1 MNRLSKWM
9 PALVAPVVVAG
20 VAFGAGAMAPALA
33 SPASATHASVA
44 QSAKTPTAAQVIALI
59 AKAKDAHYSGTLEQ
73 SSDLGLPSLPSSATG
88 GVDSQASGILEL
100 LTTPHKAEVYVDG
113 PSKQRLQVLDS
124 LAERDVVR
132 NGTSVWTWDS
142 AKDQATHTTL
152 PSKTAAKKST
162 ASATPQDLAEQLV
175 SKASTDATLSV
186 SSGSQAG
193 RSVWKLT
200 IEPKTQDTLV
210 GAAVLSVDTKTG
222 VPLAAE
228 IDARGQTAPAAS
240 VEFTS
245 IDFGV
250 PAASNFTFTPP
261 KGAQVTQKTLPSHT
275 SHPDNRTP
283 GSFEKPSVIGSGW
296 SSIVAVPAG
305 STGAGLSGLTPSQSH
320 LLNELSQSVDG
331 GRGLQTSLFSVLIT
345 SDGRVYAGA
354 VPLTALESAAK

>member
-33 SPASATHASVA
+33 SPTSQTHASVA
-44 QSAKTPTAAQVIALI
+44 QSTKTPTAAQVLALI

-73 SSDLGLPSLPSSATG
+73 TSDLGLPTLPSSATG
-88 GVDSQASGILEL
+88 GVESQASGILEL
-100 LTTPHKAEVYVDG
+100 LTTPHKAKVYVDG
-113 PSKQRLQVLDS
+113 PNKQRLQVLDS

-142 AKDQATHTTL
+142 SKDQATHVTL
-152 PSKTAAKKST
+152 PSKTAAKSST
-162 ASATPQDLAEQLV
+162 SFAMPQDLAQKLV
-175 SKASTDATLSV
+175 SKASADSTLTV

-200 IEPKTQDTLV
+200 ITPKTKDTLV
-210 GAAVLSVDTKTG
+210 GAAVVSVDAKTG

-228 IDARGQTAPAAS
+228 LDARGQKSSAAS

-245 IDFGV
+245 VDFGT
-250 PAASNFTFTPP
+250 PAASNFAFTPP
-261 KGAQVTQKTLPSHT
+261 KSATVTQKTLTSHT
-275 SHPDNRTP
+275 SHPDNRRP
-283 GSFEKPSVIGSGW
+283 GSFEGPSVIGSGW

-305 STGAGLSGLTPSQSH
+305 STGAGLSGLTSSQSH